1 MEYSELLYDFV
12 DGTTDVTQE
21 QTLFAALASHEDL
34 RADLKQLLAMKTA
47 VQNDSKAFNPPAEST
62 LALFSTLGFAAPPMV
77 SPSVAKASFA
87 SRAIKAISG
96 ASTAIATGL
105 IMSSI
110 TALSMYLLMNNHAE
124 KSMVKTAEKSSVA
137 PSTLA
142 GINSSANT
150 NTATET
156 IRTVTLPPKEIIKY
170 VYVNVPAAQSSM
182 AAIPPSVARSES
194 EPADESTENSTP
206 PIMTTDVRTLAL
218 SQSIPNSNSGWKQVD
233 YDAELMPSPIDKTP
247 ASNISRWTLELRR
260 IDTRSYVEQ
269 TFISKTPAINN
280 LAFSALYSLNS
291 RLSVGLEVAQEQ
303 AFQKFTTTDDVGRQ
317 VITEQHPTIHSVA
330 GILRYTPIQLGKF
343 QPLFQASIGGYEFR
357 SFGRGLI
364 GVQYFPETYLSFVIG
379 AEANLQRYDN
389 GQGIN
394 YSTSKY
400 GLSYGMSFHF

>member
-1 MEYSELLYDFV
+1 
-12 DGTTDVTQE
+12 
-21 QTLFAALASHEDL
+21 
-34 RADLKQLLAMKTA
+34 
-47 VQNDSKAFNPPAEST
+47 
-62 LALFSTLGFAAPPMV
+62 
-77 SPSVAKASFA
+77 
-87 SRAIKAISG
+87 
-96 ASTAIATGL
+96 
-105 IMSSI
+105 
-110 TALSMYLLMNNHAE
+110 MYLLMNNHAE

-343 QPLFQASIGGYEFR
+343 QPLFQASIGGYEFG